1 MFVYKHAETIEYGKK
16 SSLLFKKIP
25 TSWVNNSRI
34 LSIKNANFSG
44 YCLYMNLNL
53 Q

>member
-1 MFVYKHAETIEYGKK
+1 MVKK
-16 SSLLFKKIP
+16 VAYFLKKIP